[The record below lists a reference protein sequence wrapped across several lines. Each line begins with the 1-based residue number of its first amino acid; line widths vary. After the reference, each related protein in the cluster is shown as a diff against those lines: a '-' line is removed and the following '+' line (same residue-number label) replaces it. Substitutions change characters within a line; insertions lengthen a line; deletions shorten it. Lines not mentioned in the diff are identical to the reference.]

1 MSAIAS
7 ITESIGRSLSDLAA
21 DPAVTL
27 ARRAEALSRI
37 RASCEYHVRT
47 LAIEAELIA
56 CGDFL
61 TTARSNRAG
70 DAR

>member
-1 MSAIAS
+1 MSAITH

-21 DPAVTL
+21 DPNVTL

-37 RASCEYHVRT
+37 RASCESHVRA
-47 LAIEAELIA
+47 LAVEAEFTA
-56 CGDFL
+56 NSDFL
-61 TTARSNRAG
+61 NAARSLRG